1 MHRSASH
8 FAKSAKHLYCP
19 NDGCRGVPQRQHL
32 LPATSALPGGNQVY
46 YRCVVPNELLEQKRM
61 PSGDSTSIDHERV
74 LGISFFNGTPAAAVE
89 HLKLTGGLAV
99 IPAAPAL
106 IKLNYD
112 PDYRIAM
119 QKADLALADSG
130 LLVLLWKLVRRR
142 LLRKISG
149 IAYLKCLLSDCETR
163 KDEKLFWIVSSD
175 TAKRKAIAWLQG
187 RSFPIDADDCYVA
200 DREAPEHAHA
210 LLFEIEK
217 RRPRHV
223 IIAIRGTS
231 QEKLGLYLRDFLLY
245 RPSIHC
251 VGAALGFLT
260 GEERP
265 IPDWAERYHV
275 GWFLRLMSQPRMLL
289 PRIGIAFALARMV
302 FTYRSELPPVRERW
316 TDV

>member
-1 MHRSASH
+1 
-8 FAKSAKHLYCP
+8 
-19 NDGCRGVPQRQHL
+19 
-32 LPATSALPGGNQVY
+32 VY

-61 PSGDSTSIDHERV
+61 PSGDSTSIDYERV

-149 IAYLKCLLSDCETR
+149 IAYLKCLLSDCEIR

-217 RRPRHV
+217 RRPR
-223 IIAIRGTS
+223 
-231 QEKLGLYLRDFLLY
+231 
-245 RPSIHC
+245 PSIHC

-265 IPDWAERYHV
+265 IPDWAERYHA

-289 PRIGIAFALARMV
+289 PRIGIAFTLARMV
-302 FTYRSELPPVRERW
+302 FTYRSELPPLRERW

>member
-1 MHRSASH
+1 
-8 FAKSAKHLYCP
+8 
-19 NDGCRGVPQRQHL
+19 
-32 LPATSALPGGNQVY
+32 
-46 YRCVVPNELLEQKRM
+46 M

-74 LGISFFNGTPAAAVE
+74 LGISFFNGTPAEAVQ

-99 IPAAPAL
+99 MPAAPAL

-130 LLVLLWKLVRRR
+130 LLVLLWKLARGRR
-142 LLRKISG
+142 LNKISG
-149 IAYLKCLLSDCETR
+149 LTYLKCLLSDCETR

-175 TAKRKAIAWLQG
+175 TAKRKAITWLQG
-187 RSFPIDADDCYVA
+187 RAFPVDADDCYVA

-210 LLFEIEK
+210 LLFAIEK
-217 RRPRHV
+217 SRPRHV
-223 IIAIRGTS
+223 IIAIRGIAP
-231 QEKLGLYLRDFLLY
+231 EKLGLYLRDFLLY

-265 IPDWAERYHV
+265 IPDWAERYHA
-275 GWFLRLMSQPRMLL
+275 GWFLRLMSQPRMFL
-289 PRIGIAFALARMV
+289 PRIGIAFTLARMV
-302 FTYRSELPPVRERW
+302 FAYRSELPPLRERW

>member
-1 MHRSASH
+1 MGRDQACPERS
-8 FAKSAKHLYCP
+8 
-19 NDGCRGVPQRQHL
+19 R
-32 LPATSALPGGNQVY
+32 TGG
-46 YRCVVPNELLEQKRM
+46 RAEREFRTCFEQKRM
-61 PSGDSTSIDHERV
+61 PTGNPTSIDHERV
-74 LGISFFNGTPAAAVE
+74 LGISFFNGTPEEAVE
-89 HLKLTGGLAV
+89 QLKLTGGLAV
-99 IPAAPAL
+99 MPASPAL

-112 PDYRIAM
+112 TEYRLAL

-130 LLVLLWKLVRRR
+130 LLVLLWKLARRR

-149 IAYLKCLLSDCETR
+149 ITYLKCLLSGCQTR
-163 KDEKLFWIVSSD
+163 KDEKLFWIVSSEA
-175 TAKRKAIAWLQG
+175 AKHKAITWLQG
-187 RSFPIDADDCYVA
+187 CSFPIDADDCYVA
-200 DREAPEHAHA
+200 DRETPEHGHA

-223 IIAIRGTS
+223 IIATRGTA

-265 IPDWAERYHV
+265 IPEWAERYHM
-275 GWFLRLMSQPRMLL
+275 GWFSRLMSQPRMLL

-302 FTYRSELPPVRERW
+302 FMYRSELPPLRPRW